1 MKRIAL
7 SFVFLGAAGCGAV
20 SSDDSSQ
27 AELQALLHDEPLAS
41 AQAASTGA
49 GLGGPDA
56 GLIGGEDAGSVFGS
70 DGGGFVTP
78 DAGLIDDPDG
88 GGVLLDAGG
97 RDGGGF
103 GALGVWPFDDCNS
116 GRTNLNDQ
124 GPNGNTAFRAV
135 NVACVAGISGQAVSL
150 SSPNEDIIT
159 VPDQPNFVFNS
170 GVTVA
175 GWFNPSSVQQTSSL
189 IRKRQDDSSA
199 FVLAIHGGRYRFV
212 VDLGQ
217 GRAAAVSSR
226 DRAVVGRW
234 THVAAT
240 YDGAMLRLYVD
251 GLEVGSTRVRSP
263 IRNSSGPI
271 LMGNDGTHRL
281 FRGLIDNAFL
291 DARALSAAE
300 VNELLCVRAS
310 PSISVTPTV
319 SAPTLPGATANYDV
333 VITNHD
339 SPQCAP
345 SDFAFVTN
353 VFLPGLNVFP
363 GFLPVS
369 QLAAGSSTNFV
380 LSATAD
386 DSVEPGTITIPVQV
400 FSQLTGAFASASVDF
415 VLADT
420 GCRVRPTRELMITS
434 PSVVDDPQRTTG
446 AGSWTF
452 RHLAESMAATPA
464 DAPAMVEAML
474 TTFTVPQTINGFTVN
489 ARPGMQA
496 LILAN
501 WPRINGELDLSAAP
515 FTLQAIVNRLDLQ
528 APAQGDAG
536 EGRFVFAFNAPGG
549 TFPLEATL
557 IFEYK
562 LPISSPDGVLDWAQ
576 AWHALGALPFPSEE
590 YNAALEVITER
601 FAGRGARPGAT
612 NGSAIN
618 TVRTN
623 EIDLG
628 DNRRWELREFR
639 LSALTG
645 RLVPST
651 LDRTPDLSFNGTPTL
666 ASFVNANEASI
677 LSETHQ
683 VPSDFQG
690 APFAAGAVF
699 NDLVSWIAP
708 GINDNEA
715 RFRFSQNTCNGC
727 HSPETNTFFL
737 QVTPRFPGG
746 EAFLSGFLGG
756 TVAFDPVTGAPRAFN
771 ELGRRTTGMRGLVCP

>member
-7 SFVFLGAAGCGAV
+7 SFVILGAAGCGAG
-20 SSDDSSQ
+20 SSDNSSQ
-27 AELQALLHDEPLAS
+27 EELQALLHDEPLAGQKS
-41 AQAASTGA
+41 AQTGA
-49 GLGGPDA
+49 GLSPDAGIIGGEDGGGFGGPDGGGFTGPDA
-56 GLIGGEDAGSVFGS
+56 GIIGDR
-70 DGGGFVTP
+70 DGGGIEL
-78 DAGLIDDPDG
+78 DAGLG
-88 GGVLLDAGG
+88 
-97 RDGGGF
+97 DGGGF
-103 GALGVWPFDDCNS
+103 GALGSWSFDDCNP
-116 GRTNLNDQ
+116 GRTNLGDSS
-124 GPNGNTAFRAV
+124 PSGNTAFRAV
-135 NVACVAGISGQAVSL
+135 NVACATGISGQAVSL
-150 SSPNEDIIT
+150 SAPNEDIIT
-159 VPDQPNFVFNS
+159 VPDQPNFLFNT

-175 GWFNPSSVQQTSSL
+175 GWFNPSSIQHTSSL

-212 VDLGQ
+212 VDLGP
-217 GRAAAVSSR
+217 GRAAVVSSR

-281 FRGLIDNAFL
+281 FRGQIDNAFL
-291 DARALSAAE
+291 DARALTPE
-300 VNELLCVRAS
+300 EINQLLCVRNN
-310 PSISVTPTV
+310 PSISATPLV
-319 SAPTLPGATANYDV
+319 SAPTLPGTPANYDV
-333 VITNHD
+333 VITNND
-339 SPQCAP
+339 SPQCGA
-345 SDFAFVTN
+345 SDFLFAANIFQN
-353 VFLPGLNVFP
+353 GLDVQP
-363 GFLPVS
+363 GFLPVP
-369 QLAAGSSTNFV
+369 QLAAGGSTNFT

-386 DSVEPGTITIPVQV
+386 DTVDPGTITIPFQV
-400 FSQLTGAFASASVDF
+400 FSQNTGAFASTSVDF
-415 VLADT
+415 VLADS
-420 GCRVRPTRELMITS
+420 GCRVRPSRELMITN
-434 PSVVDDPQRTTG
+434 PSVVDDPLRTTG

-452 RHLAESMAATPA
+452 RHLVESMAPTPG

-496 LILAN
+496 FILAN

-528 APAQGDAG
+528 NPAQGDAG

-549 TFPLEATL
+549 TFPLEATM

-562 LPISSPDGVLDWAQ
+562 LPIATRDGVNDWAQ
-576 AWHALGALPFPSEE
+576 AWHALGGLPFPSEE
-590 YNAALEVITER
+590 YNAALELITER

-618 TVRTN
+618 SVRTN

-639 LSALTG
+639 LSPVTG
-645 RLVPST
+645 RLAPST
-651 LDRTPDLSFNGTPTL
+651 LERTPDLSFNGTDTL
-666 ASFVNANEASI
+666 ASFVNANESSI
-677 LSETHQ
+677 LSETHE
-683 VPSDFQG
+683 VPASFQG
-690 APFAAGAVF
+690 SPFAAGAVF
-699 NDLVSWIAP
+699 NDLASWIAP
-708 GINDNEA
+708 GIANNEA

-737 QVTPRFPGG
+737 QITPRFPGG
-746 EAFLSGFLGG
+746 EAFLSSFLVG
-756 TVAFDPVTGAPRAFN
+756 TTVFDPVTGAPRSLN
-771 ELGRRTTGMRGLVCP
+771 ELSRRTSGLRTLVCP